1 MSSCSCY
8 SSRLGD
14 VLVLSLYWME
24 AVRTGPV
31 CSRRNLN
38 YLCFFCSWGQ
48 VNPGNLAMLK
58 TGSLGLP
65 GLKGRPEQL
74 DTLGPPAHLA
84 PLASVTPPSVPT
96 LPALLLA
103 QGM

>member
-1 MSSCSCY
+1 MCRCPCY
-8 SSRLGD
+8 SSRSGD
-14 VLVLSLYWME
+14 VLVLGLYWME
-24 AVRTGPV
+24 AVGTGPI
-31 CSRRNLN
+31 CCRRNLN

-58 TGSLGLP
+58 MGSLGLP

-74 DTLGPPAHLA
+74 DTLGPPAPPA